1 MVLTREYPSR
11 PLVGV
16 GALIFQNGKLL
27 LVRRGAKPG
36 QGRWSIPGGLVELGE
51 RVHEAVVREVKEEC
65 GLDIEIERLVDVF
78 DSITRDERGQIQ
90 YQFVVIN
97 FLARIKGG
105 CLKNAGDVLD
115 ARWVPVDEVENYDL
129 TNSFR
134 RFFRKHYEELKG
146 FASASQG

>member
-1 MVLTREYPSR
+1 
-11 PLVGV
+11 VGV
-16 GALIFQNGKLL
+16 GALIFQDGKLL

-78 DSITRDERGQIQ
+78 DSITRDERGRIQ

-97 FLARIKGG
+97 FLAKIKGG
-105 CLKNAGDVLD
+105 RLKNADDVLD

-134 RFFRKHYEELKG
+134 RFFREHYKELKG
-146 FASASQG
+146 FASVSRG